1 MQAVGTCSQSF
12 GLLHTVYTNFKPPA
26 SADFLA
32 QSGFHFRFQ
41 LLRINEDDAKFEIM
55 LDVHSY
61 RPDEIKV
68 KRKILKSSKDKW
80 ERENRS
86 INRRTNACGSV

>member
-1 MQAVGTCSQSF
+1 MSKENYTSAGCGYLFSIVWSPS
-12 GLLHTVYTNFKPPA
+12 YSTNFKLPA
-26 SADFLA
+26 SAEFLA

-68 KRKILKSSKDKW
+68 KRKIL
-80 ERENRS
+80 
-86 INRRTNACGSV
+86 